1 MNEILTKANARYVP
15 PGNSLIVDSICTLC
29 MEHEWAGVVG
39 GREGRNLVGTEINK
53 SSRQAEMIMAISTWH
68 YTIMQMFITKS
79 LHMLSLR
86 SIYSRHLKI
95 YFDFYAD

>member
-1 MNEILTKANARYVP
+1 M
-15 PGNSLIVDSICTLC
+15 GWSC
-29 MEHEWAGVVG
+29 G
-39 GREGRNLVGTEINK
+39 GREGENLVETEINS